1 VSISSF
7 GDEFDEYEGQPLDP
21 WTPPSTTAPG
31 WPDDEL
37 WDDPEYES
45 ELETLLEH
53 AEDLAWSLTLNRVTE
68 IDEDRLD
75 AIAHTSA
82 DFVDKDQTRS
92 EFDEPYRSIIV
103 NIDRTDHVYV
113 VNRVD
118 DDSSTSVQWAVQA
131 LDELDSQL
139 TEERTPEPS
148 STPVVISDVV
158 ERSGFTIRPI
168 AHRTE
173 QVRTL
178 SGSEQTAE
186 VALYRYHDEM
196 GNTVDFGL
204 FRAENGEAWLHTFH
218 VDSELPSLGRL
229 RHGGRMGVRIDGPT
243 ATAELTHLRISNYPW
258 SGLRMASA
266 EELASSA
273 GRDVVADLVE
283 CGALEIGTRAEL
295 EGNTSGRRNIL
306 AVRFRSEEDAVPVQ
320 AYALTRIVTLVHA
333 ERETSVRLGG
343 IDANQEEG

>member
-1 VSISSF
+1 MTSTSTRVS
-7 GDEFDEYEGQPLDP
+7 LDP
-21 WTPPSTTAPG
+21 WEPPSGTAPR

-37 WDDPEYES
+37 WDDPEFEH

-53 AEDLAWSLTLNRVTE
+53 AADLAWSLTLNQVAE
-68 IDEDRLD
+68 VDEDRLD

-82 DFVDKDQTRS
+82 DFVDKNQTRF
-92 EFDEPYRSIIV
+92 EFDAPYRSIIV

-113 VNRVD
+113 VHRVD
-118 DDSSTSVQWAVQA
+118 DGSSTSIQWGLQA
-131 LDELDSQL
+131 IDELDTPL
-139 TEERTPEPS
+139 NEERTPEPS

-186 VALYRYHDEM
+186 IALYRYHDET

-266 EELASSA
+266 DELATSA
-273 GRDVVADLVE
+273 GRDVVGDLFE
-283 CGALEIGTRAEL
+283 CGAFEIGTRAEL
-295 EGNTSGRRNIL
+295 EANTSGRRNIL
-306 AVRFRSEEDAVPVQ
+306 AVRFPSAEDAVPVQ
-320 AYALTRIVTLVHA
+320 AYVLTRIVTLVHA
-333 ERETSVRLGG
+333 EMERRQDLT
-343 IDANQEEG
+343 A